1 KSCPGAYCSFS
12 VNPCQADWNRRKASM
27 KLRSHQ
33 RLGVAT
39 VELVMILPFLVALLA
54 RVWEVGRMV
63 EIQQILKNAARE
75 AGRQASTAQLSTGQ
89 VQQVALNY
97 LTLAK
102 VTNTGAN
109 VTVTNLTSSA
119 RSDPTAA
126 NQMDHY
132 QIQVTLPFDNV
143 RWILLNQITNIHT
156 L

>member
-1 KSCPGAYCSFS
+1 
-12 VNPCQADWNRRKASM
+12 
-27 KLRSHQ
+27 
-33 RLGVAT
+33 
-39 VELVMILPFLVALLA
+39 MILPFLVALLA
-54 RVWEVGRMV
+54 GVWEVGRMV

-75 AGRQASTAQLSTGQ
+75 AGRQASTAQLSTSQ

-102 VTNTGAN
+102 VNNTGAN
-109 VTVTNLTSSA
+109 VTVTNLTSGA

-143 RWILLNQITNIHT
+143 RWILLNQITSIHT
-156 L
+156 LTASADWYSVRDNPVSVSTNIPIE